1 MKRIALFL
9 AAAAATLASCVKEN
23 TLAPEQTSDNLVTIK
38 ALATKTT
45 LDGNA
50 VVWEQ
55 DDEIAVVLEGVE
67 NAVNFEIDGEVNGAS
82 AKFVGTIAPET
93 EYNSAYAV
101 YPATAYTVEAGGA
114 KITHS
119 LPETQTGVVTSGMIL
134 SSALLDAG
142 QLKAGNATA
151 SFHNALALVKVVVP
165 AGVQSVSLTSD
176 MTSGSLVGSSTFN
189 TPDEDGVL
197 IKTNEILT
205 RRTVTLSTGSELE
218 AGTYDLLVY
227 PGTAHTLTLTMVG
240 TDGAEYT
247 SAVSEICFNAG
258 EYRTIDLTKIFKVAT
273 DDLHVVLP
281 AGGTIEVPV
290 MTTDA
295 YEYEVSMSA
304 GADDW
309 VSYVLP
315 TKGFHKETITFT
327 IAENTT
333 GADREANVT
342 ITWADSKTKTFT
354 IQQNNVYMDFVTD
367 VNGDPIQWEETFGLY
382 GDEALSN
389 ELTSFT
395 NVFTIALSDDF
406 SKGTYK
412 ISNMFKV
419 DSYWNNGQQVTNK
432 GGEYYANYDA
442 DNGELTVL
450 KANSAS
456 GYTFTG
462 NVVLAYDAVNKTFS
476 AERIQATLLYGSSY
490 YNSGATRYL
499 GNYAAA
505 VKVETPGASFDVSS
519 LYGTYNE
526 SVKAPYSYGS
536 TETLVISESDNP
548 SYDLKMQFFYTSG
561 EYSGSYETAYG
572 KVSGDGKT
580 ITVTIPGNYSN
591 YYGPVS
597 DFTLTVNGNV
607 ISGSYCGMMD
617 YSAEKPAAFDVSSLY
632 GTYTES
638 KAFPYADAQTLVI
651 VESDNGS
658 YDIKMMFSYS
668 NGENPSSYDTA
679 YGKVSGD
686 GKTIAVT
693 FTTFNVCGPLY
704 DSTLNV
710 NGSTISGTISS
721 QYSGSFDYSATKQ
734 N

>member
-1 MKRIALFL
+1 MKRIALFF

-55 DDEIAVVLEGVE
+55 EDEIAVVLEGVE

-101 YPATAYTVEAGGA
+101 YPATAYTVEAGVA
-114 KITHS
+114 KITHL

-134 SSALLDAG
+134 SSALLDAEE
-142 QLKAGNATA
+142 LKAGNATA

-165 AGVQSVSLTSD
+165 AGVQSVSLHSSD
-176 MTSGSLVGSSTFN
+176 DVLAGTLTFN
-189 TPDEDGVL
+189 KPNVDG
-197 IKTNEILT
+197 ILT
-205 RRTVTLSTGSELE
+205 RAENGTKRTVTLSTGSELAE
-218 AGTYDLLVY
+218 GTYDLLVY
-227 PGTAHTLTLTMVG
+227 PGMAHTLTLTMVG

-247 SAVSEICFNAG
+247 SAVSEIRFNAG

-304 GADDW
+304 GANAW

-327 IAENTT
+327 VAENTT

-354 IQQNNVYMDFVTD
+354 IQQKNVYMDFVTD

-389 ELTSFT
+389 KLTSFT

-442 DNGELTVL
+442 ENGELTVL

-505 VKVETPGASFDVSS
+505 VKVETPTVDDSSIAGDWNQSAIVSTGPAVYSTMSIEVDGDEVTLTNFLYEGVEVSGTMEGNTIIISAYTMISDSVGPVMEDLILTLSADSRTITAPNFNIGGYIDVTG
-519 LYGTYNE
+519 YKATKKGNPFEAFVGPWAETYVN
-526 SVKAPYSYGS
+526 KPYSWSSETRYNGEFTVSVVDGRLYFENIFTSKYG
-536 TETLVISESDNP
+536 
-548 SYDLKMQFFYTSG
+548 
-561 EYSGSYETAYG
+561 A
-572 KVSGDGKT
+572 
-580 ITVTIPGNYSN
+580 GNYWGDLSVDGTVIELEDAEQYGHPEYGPLSFN
-591 YYGPVS
+591 GPVS
-597 DFTLTVNGNV
+597 LIVGDGTLTV
-607 ISGSYCGMMD
+607 S
-617 YSAEKPAAFDVSSLY
+617 SAF
-632 GTYTES
+632 
-638 KAFPYADAQTLVI
+638 
-651 VESDNGS
+651 NGS
-658 YDIKMMFSYS
+658 VASY
-668 NGENPSSYDTA
+668 
-679 YGKVSGD
+679 
-686 GKTIAVT
+686 I
-693 FTTFNVCGPLY
+693 
-704 DSTLNV
+704 
-710 NGSTISGTISS
+710 
-721 QYSGSFDYSATKQ
+721 ATKK
-734 N
+734 